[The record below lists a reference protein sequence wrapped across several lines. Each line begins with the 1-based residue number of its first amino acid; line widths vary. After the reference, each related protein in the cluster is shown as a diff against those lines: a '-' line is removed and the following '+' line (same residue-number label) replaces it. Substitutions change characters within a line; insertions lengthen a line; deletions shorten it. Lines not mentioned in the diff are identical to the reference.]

1 MLSLPF
7 LLATDGSESAHVAQT
22 WLYAIAGA
30 LATMDTAAPAVVVL
44 AVQPTRS
51 RLRASFP
58 RGGSLL
64 AKPTVKEAT
73 SEPAITPEQLTRLQ
87 AEYPTPFPVD
97 YRWQRGRPTTEI
109 LNCARSIGT
118 GLIALGS
125 GTKRTGR
132 DRLLGSVAAVIARYA
147 PCSVLIAR
155 QSQPIAGPPLGHLLI
170 LLNQVATTQQA
181 IDLLR
186 QLVPAG
192 VHRVTL
198 LRVQLPVNASYLFGP
213 FTNPNPSWQLNQ
225 SLQAAQKEQGEHLL
239 QQAKALIL
247 EAHPQL
253 EVQTA
258 LHIGEAGQV
267 VCEVAQQLSISLIV
281 LTSAGD
287 RQSLLKP
294 LQNLRQPQSP
304 PRPLRNTRLDPTEDY
319 VIHHASR
326 PVLLHRPLVPQA
338 PIHLISG
345 KQ

>member
-7 LLATDGSESAHVAQT
+7 LLATDGSETARVAQT
-22 WLYAIAGA
+22 WLYTIAHP
-30 LATMDTAAPAVVVL
+30 LVTPNPAAPAVVVL

-51 RLRASFP
+51 RLQASFS
-58 RGGSLL
+58 RDSSLL
-64 AKPTVKEAT
+64 AKPTTKAGIA
-73 SEPAITPEQLTRLQ
+73 SEPVITPEQLAQLQ
-87 AEYPTPFPVD
+87 AEYPTPFPVE
-97 YRWQRGRPTTEI
+97 YRWQQGRPATEI
-109 LNCARSIGT
+109 LNCARSIGA

-155 QSQPIAGPPLGHLLI
+155 QSQPIAGSPLGHLLL
-170 LLNQVATTQQA
+170 LLNHAATTQRA
-181 IDLLR
+181 IALLH

-192 VHRVTL
+192 VHTVTL
-198 LRVQLPVNASYLFGP
+198 LRVQLPVNAGYLFGP
-213 FTNPNPSWQLNQ
+213 FANPNPSWQLNQ

-247 EAHPQL
+247 KAHPQL

-258 LHIGEAGQV
+258 LHVGEAGPV

-294 LQNLRQPQSP
+294 LQNLRQPQSS
-304 PRPLRNTRLDPTEDY
+304 PRPLRNTRLGPVEDY
-319 VIHHASR
+319 IIHHASC
-326 PVLLHRPLVPQA
+326 PVLLHRPGVPQA
-338 PIHLISG
+338 PIHRISG
-345 KQ
+345 K